1 MCVCV
6 CICFICVVSVCVY
19 VCMWGCVCVCVVV
32 YMGVYKPCTCIVY
45 VIVPLCCFSWKGL
58 VNVAQGQLA
67 AAEQHYPACC
77 TDY

>member
-6 CICFICVVSVCVY
+6 YLFYMCGLCVCMY
-19 VCMWGCVCVCVVV
+19 VCLWVCVCVVV
-32 YMGVYKPCTCIVY
+32 YMGVYKPVHVY

-67 AAEQHYPACC
+67 AAEQHYPARC
-77 TDY
+77 TDH